1 MKPLPYFSAILTP
14 TNEPQTFATA
24 IPYALDLKALRHLSR
39 LSYGTLLSLSPAL
52 AALAGLF
59 LLGEKIGFLQWI
71 ALSFVMLASIGVTFK
86 SNKVKTA

>member
-1 MKPLPYFSAILTP
+1 MVFIKLAISLEAAPIPILKP
-14 TNEPQTFATA
+14 A

-59 LLGEKIGFLQWI
+59 LLHEQISLIQWL
-71 ALSFVMLASIGVTFK
+71 ALSCIMIASIGVTLRGE
-86 SNKVKTA
+86 KTATSA